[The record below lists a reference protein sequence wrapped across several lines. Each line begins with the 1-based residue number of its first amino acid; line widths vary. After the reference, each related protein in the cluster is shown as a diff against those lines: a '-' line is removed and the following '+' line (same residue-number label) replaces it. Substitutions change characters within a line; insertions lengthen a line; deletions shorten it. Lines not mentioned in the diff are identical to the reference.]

1 MFYRPHLDPSRPC
14 IVSCALSGVVANR
27 TQCPAIPYTPEEYGQ
42 EAKRAYEAG
51 AVAVHIHARSTDGVP
66 SFAIRDYQAIK
77 DAIVAEC
84 PVIIN
89 FSTGAVGVSVEER
102 IAYLRA
108 VRPAVAALN
117 MGSLNYAK
125 YNAAKK
131 KFVFDFLFPNPHAE
145 IMAFVAAMREERI
158 RPEMECFDLGHVG
171 SARVL
176 ADMGLVDAPFMMSL
190 VMGVVGGIP
199 ATTENLVHMANQ
211 LPEGAEWQVV
221 GISHD
226 QWRLCAA
233 AGSLGGNVRVGLEDN
248 FYVTEGQMASSNG
261 DLVAKVVRM
270 MRDQGR
276 KIATVDEARARLG
289 TTWV

>member
-1 MFYRPHLDPSRPC
+1 MFFRPHLDPSRSC

-27 TQCPAIPYTPEEYGQ
+27 AQCPAIPYTPEEYAS
-42 EAKRAYEAG
+42 EAKRAYDAG
-51 AVAVHIHARSTDGVP
+51 AVAVHIHARSPDGQP
-66 SFAIRDYQAIK
+66 SFAVADYQNIR

-89 FSTGAVGVSVEER
+89 FSTGALGVSVEER
-102 IAYLRA
+102 VAYLRA
-108 VRPAVAALN
+108 GRPAVAALN
-117 MGSLNYAK
+117 MGSMNYAK

-131 KFVFDFLFPNPHAE
+131 KFVFDFVFPNPHAE
-145 IMAFVAAMREERI
+145 ILQFVQAMRDEQI

-176 ADMGLVDAPFMMSL
+176 ADMGIVERPYVMSL

-211 LPEGAEWQVV
+211 LPDGAEWQVV
-221 GISHD
+221 GISRD

-233 AGSLGGNVRVGLEDN
+233 ACSMGGNVRVGLEDN
-248 FYVTEGQMASSNG
+248 FYLRDGVMAASNG
-261 DLVAKVVRM
+261 ELVEKVVRM
-270 MRDQGR
+270 VQDQGR
-276 KIATVDEARARLG
+276 TVADVTEARARLG
-289 TTWV
+289 TVWT